1 MKLMQVKVEKTEKNI
16 VQLEIEVD
24 AEKFEQ
30 GLQKSFVK
38 NAKKF
43 NIPGFRRGK
52 APRYMVEKFYGEQV
66 LYEDA
71 INEVCPEAYDQAI
84 EENDIHPV
92 DRPEIDIKQIG
103 KGQPLVFTA
112 KVTVKPEVEL
122 GEYKGVDVKKASAI
136 VTDEDVEKEINSEL
150 DKNSRLI
157 TVEDRPAASGDTVT
171 IDFEGFTD
179 GKAFEGGKGTDYDL
193 VLGSGTFI
201 PGFEDQ
207 LIGASVGEERDVNV
221 TFPEEYNSKELAGKP
236 ALFKVTVK
244 EIKVKELPK
253 FDDEF
258 VKDISEFNTVDEYKA
273 DIRKKL
279 LDRAEHAAH
288 HEDEDNVVQKVVEN
302 ATVDIPD
309 VMIEKHIDNLV
320 YDFAMRLRYQG
331 LDLDKYLG
339 IMGMDMNDFREQF
352 KNRAQQEVKTQLVI
366 EKIGKTEAI
375 VPSDEDTNEE
385 IKRMAEN
392 YRQSEEEFRQHLQ
405 PDDIEYI
412 RSTLTARKTVDFL
425 FENAKLI

>member
-1 MKLMQVKVEKTEKNI
+1 MNLMQVKVEKTEKNI

-43 NIPGFRRGK
+43 NIPGFRKGK
-52 APRYMVEKFYGEQV
+52 APRYMVEKFYGEQI

-103 KGQPLVFTA
+103 KGQPLIFTA

-122 GEYKGVDVKKASAI
+122 GEYKGVEVTKASAL
-136 VTDEDVEKEINSEL
+136 VTDDDVEKEVNREL
-150 DKNSRLI
+150 EKNSRLI
-157 TVEDRPAASGDTVT
+157 TVEGRPAASGDTVT
-171 IDFEGFTD
+171 IDFEGFVD
-179 GKAFEGGKGTDYDL
+179 GVAFEGGKGTDYDL

-207 LIGASVGEERDVNV
+207 LIGVNAGEDKDVNV
-221 TFPEEYNSKELAGKP
+221 TFPEDYNSKDLAGKA

-253 FDDEF
+253 LDDEF
-258 VKDISEFNTVDEYKA
+258 VKDISEFDTVDEYKA

-279 LDRAEHAAH
+279 VDRAEHNAH
-288 HEDEDNVVQKVVEN
+288 HENEDNVIRKVVEN

-320 YDFAMRLRYQG
+320 YDFAMRIRYQG
-331 LDLDKYLG
+331 LDLDKYLQV
-339 IMGMDMNDFREQF
+339 MGMDMKTFRDQF
-352 KNRAQQEVKTQLVI
+352 KDRARDEVKTQLVI
-366 EKIGKTEAI
+366 EKIGKVEAI
-375 VPSDEDTNEE
+375 VPTDDETNEE
-385 IKRMAEN
+385 IKRLAEN

-425 FENAKLI
+425 LENAKLI

>member
-1 MKLMQVKVEKTEKNI
+1 MQVKVENAGKNI

-30 GLQKSFVK
+30 GLQKSFAK

-52 APRYMVEKFYGEQV
+52 APRYMVEKFYGDQV

-71 INEVCPEAYDQAI
+71 INEVCPEAYDQAV

-103 KGQPLVFTA
+103 KGQALIFTA
-112 KVTVKPEVEL
+112 KVTVRPEVEL
-122 GEYKGVDVKKASAI
+122 GEYKGVEVKKASAM
-136 VTDEDVEKEINSEL
+136 VTDEDVEKEISKEL
-150 DKNSRLI
+150 EKNSRLI
-157 TVEDRPAASGDTVT
+157 TIEDRPAASGDTVT
-171 IDFEGFTD
+171 IDFEGFVD
-179 GKAFEGGKGTDYDL
+179 GVAFEGGKGNDYNL

-207 LIGASVGEERDVNV
+207 LTGVSKGEEKDVNV
-221 TFPEEYNSKELAGKP
+221 SFPEDYNSKDLAGKP

-253 FDDEF
+253 LDDEF
-258 VKDISEFNTVDEYKA
+258 VKDISEFNTIDEYKT
-273 DIRKKL
+273 DIRKNL
-279 LDRAEHAAH
+279 LDKAEHAAH
-288 HEDEDNVVQKVVEN
+288 HENEDNVVEKVVEN
-302 ATVDIPD
+302 ANVDIPD

-320 YDFAMRLRYQG
+320 YDFGMRLRYQG
-331 LDLDKYLG
+331 LDLEKYLE
-339 IMGMDMNDFREQF
+339 IMGMDMNAFREQF
-352 KNRAQQEVKTQLVI
+352 KSRAQQEVKTQLVI
-366 EKIGKTEAI
+366 DKISKTEAI
-375 VPSDEDTNEE
+375 VPSDEDTSNE
-385 IKRMAEN
+385 IRKMAEN
-392 YRQSEEEFRQHLQ
+392 YKQSEEEFRQHLQ

-412 RSTLTARKTVDFL
+412 RSTLVARKTVDFL
-425 FENAKLI
+425 LENAKLI

>member
-1 MKLMQVKVEKTEKNI
+1 MQVKVENAGKNI

-30 GLQKSFVK
+30 GLQKSFAK

-52 APRYMVEKFYGEQV
+52 APRYMVEKFYGDQV

-71 INEVCPEAYDQAI
+71 INEVCPEAYDQAV

-103 KGQPLVFTA
+103 KGQTLIFTA
-112 KVTVKPEVEL
+112 KVTVKPEAEL
-122 GEYKGVDVKKASAI
+122 GEYKGVEVKKASAM
-136 VTDEDVEKEINSEL
+136 VTDEDVEKEIAKEL

-157 TVEDRPAASGDTVT
+157 TIEDRPAASGDTVT
-171 IDFEGFTD
+171 IDFEGFVD
-179 GKAFEGGKGTDYDL
+179 GVAFEGGKGSDYNL

-207 LIGASVGEERDVNV
+207 LIGVSVDEDKDVNV
-221 TFPEEYNSKELAGKP
+221 SFPEDYSKELAGKP

-253 FDDEF
+253 LDDEF
-258 VKDISEFNTVDEYKA
+258 VKDVSEFDTLDEYKT

-279 LDRAEHAAH
+279 LDRAEHTAQ
-288 HEDEDNVVQKVVEN
+288 HENEDNVVEKVVEN
-302 ATVDIPD
+302 ATVVIPEIM
-309 VMIEKHIDNLV
+309 VEKHIDNLV
-320 YDFAMRLRYQG
+320 YDFGMRLRYQG
-331 LDLDKYLG
+331 LDLEKYLE
-339 IMGMDMNDFREQF
+339 IMGMDMKAFRDQF
-352 KNRAQQEVKTQLVI
+352 KKRAEQEVKTQLVI
-366 EKIGKTEAI
+366 EKISNVEAI
-375 VPSDEDTNEE
+375 IPSDEDTNDE
-385 IKRMAEN
+385 IKKMAEN
-392 YRQSEEEFRQHLQ
+392 YKQSEEEFKQHLQ

-412 RSTLTARKTVDFL
+412 RSTLVARKTVDFL
-425 FENAKLI
+425 VENAKLI